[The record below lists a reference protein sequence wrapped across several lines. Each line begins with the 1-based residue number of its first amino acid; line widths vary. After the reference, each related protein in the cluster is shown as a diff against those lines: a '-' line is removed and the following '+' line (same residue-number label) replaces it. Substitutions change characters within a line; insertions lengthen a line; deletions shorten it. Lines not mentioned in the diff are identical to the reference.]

1 MERPTLTLQ
10 QMGQIARR
18 RRVPILVTATVLFL
32 ASVAVAYLWPPVYKS
47 TATIL
52 IEEQEIPADI
62 VRSTISSYADQRIE
76 TIKQQVMTR
85 STLLKFIEEFGLYSN
100 MRKTS
105 STEEVLERF
114 ADDIKVEVVNVKIID
129 KRTQAPTQA
138 TIAFTLS
145 YEGESPHVA
154 QKVANELTS
163 LFLAENLKTR
173 ERHVHETTEFLRREE
188 QRLAE
193 RIRETQEQ
201 LSAVKQRAEGALP
214 ELTSLNMTMLN
225 QAERELLDID
235 REIRSWEERKTYLEG
250 ELATIKPNTPII
262 AASGERILDSS
273 ERLRALRAQ
282 YASMTGFLSP
292 EHPDIIQIQQ
302 QIAAL
307 ERDVGEQ
314 ETPDE
319 LEKRLT
325 GERARLATLLDTYG
339 EDHPDVVKARRSI
352 ASLEQELDRVIKA
365 GRRKA
370 EVKPENPA
378 YINIQA
384 QLATANSTLQAL
396 KKSREGIKK
405 RVDEYAKRLERTV
418 NFEPTYLDL
427 IRNREEAIRKHE
439 EIMSRLLEA
448 EVSKDLEIER
458 KGERFSLIDPPQL
471 PEKPEKPN
479 RPVIIVLGL
488 MLALGGG
495 AGSGALFEQLDR
507 SIRGEQHLGSIVG
520 MPPLAVIPY
529 LANEDDLRR
538 LVKRRYG
545 VTVAGIGVIV
555 LLAVSVHVL
564 FYPLDVIWYAAMR
577 KLGLI

>member
-1 MERPTLTLQ
+1 MERSTLTLQ
-10 QMGQIARR
+10 HITQIARR
-18 RRVPILVTATVLFL
+18 RRVPIIVTTTVLFL
-32 ASVAVAYLWPPVYKS
+32 VSVAVAYLWPPVYKS

-85 STLLKFIEEFGLYSN
+85 STLLKFIEQFGLYEK

-145 YEGESPHVA
+145 YEGESPQIA

-163 LFLAENLKTR
+163 LFLAENLRTR
-173 ERHVHETTEFLRREE
+173 ERHAHETTEFLRKEE
-188 QRLAE
+188 ERLAQ
-193 RIRETQEQ
+193 RIRDLQEQ
-201 LSAVKQRAEGALP
+201 LSSVKQRAEGALP
-214 ELTSLNMTMLN
+214 ELTGLNMTMLN

-235 REIRSWEERKTYLEG
+235 REIRSWEERKIYLEG
-250 ELATIKPNTPII
+250 ELATLKPNTPII

-282 YASMTGFLSP
+282 YASLTGYLSP
-292 EHPDIIQIQQ
+292 EHPDVIHIQQ
-302 QIAAL
+302 EIAAL

-314 ETPDE
+314 ETSEE
-319 LEKRLT
+319 LQKRLT
-325 GERARLATLLDTYG
+325 GERARLATLLDTYAD
-339 EDHPDVVKARRSI
+339 DHPDVIQARRSI
-352 ASLEQELDRVIKA
+352 AALEQELDRVSKA
-365 GRRKA
+365 DRRKV

-396 KKSREGIKK
+396 KKSRESIKK
-405 RVDEYAKRLERTV
+405 RVDEYAKRLERTAHI
-418 NFEPTYLDL
+418 EPTYLDL
-427 IRNREEAIRKHE
+427 VRNREEAIRKHE
-439 EIMSRLLEA
+439 EITSRLLEA

-488 MLALGGG
+488 LLALGGG
-495 AGSGALFEQLDR
+495 AGSGMLMEQLDR
-507 SIRGEQHLGSIVG
+507 SIRGEQHLSSIAG
-520 MPPLAVIPY
+520 LPPLAVIPY
-529 LANEDDLRR
+529 LVNEDDLRR
-538 LVKRRYG
+538 FTRRRYG
-545 VTVAGIGVIV
+545 VAVASIGVVV

-577 KLGLI
+577 KLGLT

>member
-1 MERPTLTLQ
+1 MERTSLTLQ
-10 QMGQIARR
+10 QIGQIARR
-18 RRVPILVTATVLFL
+18 RRVPIIVTTAVIFL

-52 IEEQEIPADI
+52 IEEQEIPTDI
-62 VRSTISSYADQRIE
+62 VRSTITSYADQRIE

-85 STLLKFIEEFGLYSN
+85 ATLLKFIDEFGLYKKL
-100 MRKTS
+100 RQTS
-105 STEEVLERF
+105 STEDVLERF
-114 ADDIKVEVVNVKIID
+114 TDDIKVEVVNVKIID

-145 YEGESPHVA
+145 YEGESPQVA

-163 LFLAENLKTR
+163 LFLGENLKTR
-173 ERHVHETTEFLRREE
+173 ERHANETTEFLRKEE
-188 QRLAE
+188 ERLAQ
-193 RIRETQEQ
+193 RIRDIQEQ

-225 QAERELLDID
+225 QAERELIDID

-250 ELATIKPNTPII
+250 ELATLKPHTPII

-282 YASMTGFLSP
+282 YASMTGYLSP
-292 EHPDIIQIQQ
+292 EHPDIIHIQQ

-307 ERDVGEQ
+307 ERDLAEQ
-314 ETPDE
+314 ETPEE
-319 LEKRLT
+319 LQKRLT

-339 EDHPDVVKARRSI
+339 EEHPDVIQAKRSI
-352 ASLEQELDRVIKA
+352 ASLEQELERVSKA
-365 GRRKA
+365 GYRKV

-384 QLATANSTLQAL
+384 QLTTANSSLQAL

-405 RVDEYAKRLERTV
+405 RVEEYAKRLERTV

-439 EIMSRLLEA
+439 EITSRLLEA

-471 PEKPEKPN
+471 PEKPERPN
-479 RPVIIVLGL
+479 RPVILILGL
-488 MLALGGG
+488 ILAIGGG

-507 SIRGEQHLGSIVG
+507 SIRGEQHLGSLAG
-520 MPPLAVIPY
+520 LPPLAVIPY

-538 LVKRRYG
+538 LARRRYG
-545 VTVAGIGVIV
+545 VAVAGIGVVV
-555 LLAVSVHVL
+555 LLAVSVHIL

-577 KLGLI
+577 KLGLT

>member
-1 MERPTLTLQ
+1 MNHTALTLQ
-10 QMGQIARR
+10 QIGQIARR
-18 RRVPILVTATVLFL
+18 RRVPIIVMTVVIFL

-52 IEEQEIPADI
+52 IEEQEIPTDI
-62 VRSTISSYADQRIE
+62 VRSTITSYADQRIE

-85 STLLKFIEEFGLYSN
+85 ATLLKFIDEFGLYKKL
-100 MRKTS
+100 RQTS

-114 ADDIKVEVVNVKIID
+114 TDDIKVEVVNVKIID

-145 YEGESPHVA
+145 YEGESPQIA

-163 LFLAENLKTR
+163 LFLGENLKTR
-173 ERHVHETTEFLRREE
+173 ERHANETTEFLRKEE
-188 QRLAE
+188 ERLAQ
-193 RIRETQEQ
+193 RIRDIQEQ

-225 QAERELLDID
+225 QAERELIDID

-250 ELATIKPNTPII
+250 ELATLKPNTPII

-282 YASMTGFLSP
+282 YASMTGYLTP
-292 EHPDIIQIQQ
+292 EHPDVIQIRQ

-307 ERDVGEQ
+307 ERDIAEQ
-314 ETPDE
+314 ETPEE
-319 LEKRLT
+319 LQKRLT
-325 GERARLATLLDTYG
+325 GERTRLASLLDTYG
-339 EDHPDVVKARRSI
+339 DEHPDVIQVRRSI
-352 ASLEQELDRVIKA
+352 ASLEQELERVSKA

-384 QLATANSTLQAL
+384 QLATANSSLQAL

-405 RVDEYAKRLERTV
+405 RVEEYAKRLERTV

-439 EIMSRLLEA
+439 EITSRLLEA

-479 RPVIIVLGL
+479 RPVILILGL
-488 MLALGGG
+488 ILALGGG

-507 SIRGEQHLGSIVG
+507 SIRGEQHLGSLAG
-520 MPPLAVIPY
+520 LPPLAVIPY

-538 LVKRRYG
+538 LARRRYG
-545 VTVAGIGVIV
+545 VAVAGIGVVV

-577 KLGLI
+577 KLGLT

>member
-1 MERPTLTLQ
+1 MNHTALTLQ
-10 QMGQIARR
+10 QIGQIARR
-18 RRVPILVTATVLFL
+18 RRVPIIMTTAVIFL
-32 ASVAVAYLWPPVYKS
+32 ASVVVAYLWPPVYKS

-52 IEEQEIPADI
+52 IEEQEIPTDI
-62 VRSTISSYADQRIE
+62 VRSTITSYADQRIE

-85 STLLKFIEEFGLYSN
+85 ATLLKFIDEFGLYKKL
-100 MRKTS
+100 RQTS
-105 STEEVLERF
+105 STEDVLERF
-114 ADDIKVEVVNVKIID
+114 TDDIKVEVVNVKIID

-145 YEGESPHVA
+145 YEGESPQIA

-163 LFLAENLKTR
+163 LFLGENLKTR
-173 ERHVHETTEFLRREE
+173 ERHANETTEFLRKEE
-188 QRLAE
+188 ERLAQ
-193 RIRETQEQ
+193 RIRDIQEQ

-225 QAERELLDID
+225 QAERELIDID

-250 ELATIKPNTPII
+250 ELATLKPNTPII

-282 YASMTGFLSP
+282 YASMTGYLSP
-292 EHPDIIQIQQ
+292 EHPDVIQIQQ

-307 ERDVGEQ
+307 ERDIAEQ

-319 LEKRLT
+319 LHKRLT

-339 EDHPDVVKARRSI
+339 EEHPDVIQARRSI
-352 ASLEQELDRVIKA
+352 ASLEQELERVSKA
-365 GRRKA
+365 GRRKV

-384 QLATANSTLQAL
+384 QLATANSSLQAL

-405 RVDEYAKRLERTV
+405 RVEEYAKRLERTV

-427 IRNREEAIRKHE
+427 IRNREEALRKHE
-439 EIMSRLLEA
+439 EITSRLLEA

-471 PEKPEKPN
+471 PEKPERPN
-479 RPVIIVLGL
+479 RPVILILGL
-488 MLALGGG
+488 ILAMGGG

-507 SIRGEQHLGSIVG
+507 SIRGEQHLGSRTKGTTSHDGTSAKRDGTVQG
-520 MPPLAVIPY
+520 PTADGPHPTSPRASSFGHPLCDY
-529 LANEDDLRR
+529 LFAHEA
-538 LVKRRYG
+538 G
-545 VTVAGIGVIV
+545 V
-555 LLAVSVHVL
+555 H
-564 FYPLDVIWYAAMR
+564 P
-577 KLGLI
+577 